1 MWESNR
7 ASEEACNTLYC
18 CYTVRLNCVMLSTQS
33 WQNKVQKVEY
43 AGLSACKCG
52 FVLSSADQDTSPAAK
67 IQSPSSLPLSVSPGS
82 PAGAWSQGL
91 ALDLPAMLNTPQAYR

>member
-1 MWESNR
+1 MQH
-7 ASEEACNTLYC
+7 TVLLLYC
-18 CYTVRLNCVMLSTQS
+18 MPQLCHALYTELAKQGS
-33 WQNKVQKVEY
+33 EGEH

-91 ALDLPAMLNTPQAYR
+91 ALDLPAMLNTP